1 VQWRRAA
8 ALADVRAAVRDTG
21 RMSMNTAGAPTDPGS
36 SRPPGTPGVRLAR
49 PEDIPGLAVVLARA
63 FATDPFFRFIAA
75 DGPDRVERMRDA
87 WGAMLRHGSAGLV
100 QTYTTGDLAGAAV
113 WLPPGHT
120 RPSLLDSIR
129 MMPAMARLSRWS
141 RLAAVGRA
149 MTELDLRHRHHAPGP
164 HHYLMALGVDPDRQG
179 QGIGSALMAPVLE
192 RCDRE
197 GRIAYLETSTPGGR
211 RLYERHGF
219 EVVEERTLRDTTTRG
234 WLMLRRPRG
243 TAAPVAA
250 RRTS

>member
-1 VQWRRAA
+1 
-8 ALADVRAAVRDTG
+8 
-21 RMSMNTAGAPTDPGS
+21 MSMNAAPTPTDPDSG
-36 SRPPGTPGVRLAR
+36 RQPGEPEVRLAR
-49 PEDIPGLAVVLARA
+49 TDDIPRLAVVLARA
-63 FATDPFFRFIAA
+63 FASDPFFRFVAA
-75 DGPDRVERMRDA
+75 DGPDRDERMRDA
-87 WGAMLRHGSAGLV
+87 WGAMLRHGSAGLA
-100 QTYTTGDLAGAAV
+100 QTYTTTDLAGAAV

-129 MMPAMARLSRWS
+129 MMPAMARLSRWT
-141 RLAAVGRA
+141 RLGAVGRA
-149 MTELDLRHRHHAPGP
+149 MTELDMRHRHHAPGP

-243 TAAPVAA
+243 TTDAVAA
-250 RRTS
+250 RRES